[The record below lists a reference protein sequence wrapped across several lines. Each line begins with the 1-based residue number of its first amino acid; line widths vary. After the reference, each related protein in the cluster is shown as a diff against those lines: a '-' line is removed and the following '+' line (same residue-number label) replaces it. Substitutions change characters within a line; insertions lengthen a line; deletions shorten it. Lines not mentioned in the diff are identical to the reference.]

1 MGGWVGLRWIGDNIM
16 ERSMHLKSDG
26 NKDLAGGKDNV
37 ERSIEMRFCRRPNI
51 EEVSIHENANTFVV
65 ILRGCWAQDTV
76 GGHRRRKNKHLPRQ
90 VTALCTPNVHH
101 S

>member
-37 ERSIEMRFCRRPNI
+37 ERSIEMRFLQ
-51 EEVSIHENANTFVV
+51 EAK
-65 ILRGCWAQDTV
+65 
-76 GGHRRRKNKHLPRQ
+76 HRRSADP
-90 VTALCTPNVHH
+90 
-101 S
+101 